1 MAMSVWVVV
10 LWTAV
15 ALGVLLAVGA
25 AVQFVGSRH
34 WAGLVHADLGRL
46 ETLGGQGVDQA
57 PPAPCYDAREL
68 QGLPAPVAR
77 YFRTVLKD
85 GQPIIAA
92 VFIDLAGTLNLSAEG
107 EQWKPFTAR
116 QRVVTSRP
124 GFLWDAR
131 VQMAPLVATH
141 VKDSYIDG
149 QGRLLARLLGLF
161 TVARLEGGG
170 EIARG
175 ELMRWFA
182 EAVWYPT
189 ALLPSQGVK
198 WAALDG
204 TAATATITDGSLKLS
219 LLFRFDAAGLIASV
233 HAEAR
238 GAGSGQGT
246 IMLPWDCVVSAYRWH
261 QGMLLPTHAE
271 AAYQRPGGR
280 KAYFVATVQALSLA
294 FR

>member
-1 MAMSVWVVV
+1 MSVWVVV

-15 ALGVLLAVGA
+15 ALGVLLALGA
-25 AVQFVGSRH
+25 ALQFIGSRR
-34 WAGLVHADLGRL
+34 WAGLVHADLIRL
-46 ETLGGQGVDQA
+46 EPLGGQGLDPA
-57 PPAPCYDAREL
+57 SPAPCYDAREL

-85 GQPIIAA
+85 GQPLIAA
-92 VFIDLAGTLNLSAEG
+92 VYIDLVGKLNLSVKG
-107 EQWKPFTAR
+107 EQWRPFTAR
-116 QRVVTSRP
+116 QRVVSRRP

-170 EIARG
+170 DIACG

-198 WAALDG
+198 WAGLDEA
-204 TAATATITDGSLKLS
+204 AATATMADGPNKLS
-219 LLFRFDAAGLIASV
+219 LVFRFDAAGLIASV

-238 GAGSGQGT
+238 GAGSGQGRVR
-246 IMLPWDCVVSAYRWH
+246 LPWDCTVSAYRWH

-271 AAYQRPGGR
+271 AAYHRPGGR
-280 KAYFVATVQALSLA
+280 KSYFVATVQALSVS
-294 FR
+294 FRS